1 MRKYS
6 ILIVDDEENVCKLLE
21 KVFIKEG
28 YLTHK
33 AYNGEEALNIIDSFQ
48 VDIVITDLKMPGMSG
63 MELLNKIKH
72 IDNSIKIIMITAFAT
87 VETAVE
93 ALKVGA
99 SDYITKPFD
108 LEDVVFSVKKLVES
122 AEENYPSEDVSNKYE
137 DNIENYI
144 LSRSSSMKKV
154 MELIR
159 QVSDSTAT
167 VLLYGETGTGKE
179 LAARALHNLSS
190 RRSKPFIKVNCAAI
204 PEQLLES
211 ELFGYEKGAFTGA
224 VIRKPG
230 RFELANEGTIFL
242 DEIGDI
248 SAAMQVK
255 LLRVLQEREIEH
267 LGGTKT
273 VKIDVRVIA
282 ATNKNIEEM
291 VKKGQFR
298 DDLYYRLNVVPI
310 TLPPLREREKDV
322 ELLVENFLEKSYKI
336 SGRAKKE
343 FSREALKKLTEYNW
357 PGNVRE
363 LENIVERCVVV
374 TPKNIIDINDLPL
387 NIISYEQI
395 HKSEDNSNITLD
407 DAVDNAEK
415 EMIIKTLIECDGN
428 RTKASEMLGISRRS
442 LHRKIMKYN
451 IEL

>member
-33 AYNGEEALNIIDSFQ
+33 AYNGEEALNIIDSYQ

-190 RRSKPFIKVNCAAI
+190 RRNKPFIKVNCAAI

-291 VKKGQFR
+291 VRKGQFR

-310 TLPPLREREKDV
+310 TMPPLRERERDV

-336 SGRAKKE
+336 SGKAKKE

-395 HKSEDNSNITLD
+395 HKSEDNLNITLD
-407 DAVDNAEK
+407 DAVDNAER

>member
-1 MRKYS
+1 M
-6 ILIVDDEENVCKLLE
+6 DDEENVCKLLE